1 MARRANSVGPARRL
15 ADRLLRHDHEPCLRC
30 RVTDVFW
37 KVEPLR
43 RRQVRRRL
51 LVKPVVVL
59 LQPVVVL
66 LVWVRIGW
74 ARAVFGTFRPVDGR
88 PS

>member
-1 MARRANSVGPARRL
+1 MARRTNPAVAARRL
-15 ADRLLRHDHEPCLRC
+15 ADRLLRHEHEPCLRC
-30 RVTDVFW
+30 WLADAFW

-51 LVKPVVVL
+51 LMQPVVAL

-66 LVWVRIGW
+66 PAWARMGW
-74 ARAVFGTFRPVDGR
+74 ARAVFGMLWFSAGR
-88 PS
+88 SS